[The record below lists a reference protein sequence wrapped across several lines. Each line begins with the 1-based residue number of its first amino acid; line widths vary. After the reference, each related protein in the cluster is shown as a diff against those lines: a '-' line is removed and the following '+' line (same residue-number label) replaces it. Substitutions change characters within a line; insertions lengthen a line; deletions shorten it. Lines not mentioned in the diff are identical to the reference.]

1 MDPMP
6 FGGMSVAE
14 KINSFVNTKNGCGH
28 EHQICFYIVTN
39 KSFLL
44 TICNFVWVS
53 AEEEGERERWG
64 LRNERK

>member
-1 MDPMP
+1 MGTDLAIQLFRYQRMDPMP

-44 TICNFVWVS
+44 TICNFV
-53 AEEEGERERWG
+53 
-64 LRNERK
+64 